1 MEIPFGISEEI
12 GFRRTME
19 DEHAVYQDPARSFFS
34 AEIYDGHGGRQ
45 PAQIAAE
52 MLTPWFLHALARE
65 PERPPGERR
74 DEAAILREAY
84 LAVDEHLVGRRV
96 QAGTCAVQLYL
107 IGERFLAANVGD
119 SRVVIGTGQGATV
132 LTEDHKPDATAERS
146 RVEALGGSVVMLG
159 VPRVEGIL
167 AVSRALGDVCLKPY
181 VSAEPRIAE
190 GVLGSENDV
199 AVLACDGVWDVL
211 SPGEVIEAARQGRVP
226 REGAEEISHKALDRG
241 STDNI
246 TVIVLDLRGYTSTLK
261 NRKMVIQRVYDRE
274 LRT

>member
-1 MEIPFGISEEI
+1 MDISWGISEEI
-12 GFRRTME
+12 GFRPTME
-19 DEHAVYQDPARSFFS
+19 DEHAFYEDPSRFFFS

-52 MLTPWFLHALARE
+52 MLTPWFLHAWARQE
-65 PERPPGERR
+65 ERPLRERR
-74 DEAAILREAY
+74 DEADILREAY

-96 QAGTCAVQLYL
+96 QAGTCAVQLYI

-119 SRVVIGTGQGATV
+119 SRVIIGTDRGTAV
-132 LTEDHKPDATAERS
+132 LTDDHKPDATAERF
-146 RVEALGGSVVMLG
+146 RIEALGGSVVTLG

-167 AVSRALGDVCLKPY
+167 AISRALGDACLKPY

-190 GVLGSENDV
+190 GLLGSENDV

-211 SPGEVIEAARQGRVP
+211 SPGEVVDAARRGGTPV
-226 REGAEEISHKALDRG
+226 ESAEEISHTALDRG

-246 TVIVLDLRGYTSTLK
+246 TVIVLNLRKYTSCLK
-261 NRKMVIQRVYDRE
+261 NRKMVIRKVYDRA
-274 LRT
+274 